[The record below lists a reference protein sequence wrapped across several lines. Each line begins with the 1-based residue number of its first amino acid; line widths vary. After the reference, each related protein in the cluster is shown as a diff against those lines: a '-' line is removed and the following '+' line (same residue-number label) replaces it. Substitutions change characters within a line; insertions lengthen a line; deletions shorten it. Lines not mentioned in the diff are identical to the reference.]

1 MTDADIGKS
10 ELAQKVAD
18 QINDRRD
25 VRENPINV
33 VDDNGVITLKGWA
46 KDIETREAAE
56 AIAEEVPGVEE
67 VINDIE
73 VADLGEQ
80 DPDMLDDDS
89 PFDEEAP
96 AHRAKSS

>member
-25 VRENPINV
+25 VRENPVNV
-33 VDDNGVITLKGWA
+33 VDDNGVITLTGRV

-73 VADLGEQ
+73 VEDLGEQ

-96 AHRAKSS
+96 AHRAS

>member
-10 ELAQKVAD
+10 ELAQRVAD

-25 VRENPINV
+25 VRQSPINV
-33 VDDNGVITLKGWA
+33 IDDNGVITLKGRV

-56 AIAEEVPGVEE
+56 AIAEEVPGVTD

-73 VADLGEQ
+73 VEDLGEQ
-80 DPDMLDDDS
+80 DPDMLDSDS

>member
-25 VRENPINV
+25 VRENPVNV
-33 VDDNGVITLKGWA
+33 VDDNGVITLTGWV

-73 VADLGEQ
+73 VEDLGEQ

-96 AHRAKSS
+96 AHRAS